1 MTAPTSPARRRRSR
15 ERHPGEYWLPLRRR
29 HGSRGQ
35 SVVEFTV
42 ILPMFFFLLIAPI
55 ELGFM
60 YLHYIGLEYAT
71 RAGARVGAGLATG
84 NQNALTWPTV
94 CQTVDNQIIASVQ
107 RTLEDRGSLV
117 NMAAIS
123 SIQIYKAQT
132 NGNPTAN
139 KINTW
144 TYTGL
149 ETGPTVDGHRLA
161 FTGPVTPAWN
171 ACTRSNAN
179 PPESLGVSITYAY
192 HLSSPLDRLYGVFGS
207 DTVTMSDRT
216 VMVLN
221 P

>member
-1 MTAPTSPARRRRSR
+1 MIEPRTVRRRSR
-15 ERHPGEYWLPLRRR
+15 DRHPGEYWLPLRRR

-94 CQTVDNQIIASVQ
+94 CTTVDNQIIANVQ

-117 NMAAIS
+117 PLSEIIS
-123 SIQIYKAQT
+123 IRIYKAQA
-132 NGNPTAN
+132 NGSPTTG

-144 TYTGL
+144 TYTGP
-149 ETGPTVDGHRLA
+149 ETGPTVDGRQLA
-161 FTGPVTPAWN
+161 FTGPVSPAWN
-171 ACTRSNAN
+171 ACTRSNGTT
-179 PPESLGVSITYAY
+179 PDSLGVAIEYNY

-207 DTVTMSDRT
+207 DVVTMSDRT